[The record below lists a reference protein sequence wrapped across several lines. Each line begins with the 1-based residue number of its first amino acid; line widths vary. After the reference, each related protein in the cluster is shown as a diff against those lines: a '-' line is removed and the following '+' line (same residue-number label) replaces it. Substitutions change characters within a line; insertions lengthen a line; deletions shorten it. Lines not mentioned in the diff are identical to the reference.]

1 MIGVIANVMAVVI
14 GGILGTL
21 FGKKLSTRFAT
32 ELNKVF
38 GVCAMGMGISSV
50 PLMENMPAVIL
61 ALVAGTA
68 LGLACHLGERISH
81 GGALMEKP
89 ISKLLG
95 ERDDE
100 DRMPREE

>member
-14 GGILGTL
+14 GGILGTV

-50 PLMENMPAVIL
+50 SL
-61 ALVAGTA
+61 
-68 LGLACHLGERISH
+68 
-81 GGALMEKP
+81 
-89 ISKLLG
+89 
-95 ERDDE
+95 
-100 DRMPREE
+100 PRP